1 VLLLLFSAG
10 STRFS
15 IRAKEIIE
23 VLPLLELKP
32 LLGVPEFVIGL
43 CNYRNDFVPIIDL
56 NLLLNKQPCQPFMT
70 SRILM
75 VNYPLDDGETMIL
88 GILVEGLTESVKKNS
103 ADFSSS
109 GIYPVD
115 KPFLGSM
122 IFKDEEDIIHLIDIE
137 RLLSDEVREL
147 VLKSAKM
154 EVTNE

>member
-43 CNYRNDFVPIIDL
+43 CNYRNTFVPIIDL
-56 NLLLNKQPCQPFMT
+56 NLLLHKQPCQPYMT

-75 VNYPLDDGETMIL
+75 VNYPLGDGDSMIL
-88 GILVEGLTESVKKNS
+88 GILVEELTESIKKQPS
-103 ADFSSS
+103 DFSSS
-109 GIYPVD
+109 GIYPVE
-115 KPFLGSM
+115 KPFIGSL
-122 IFKDEEDIIHLIDIE
+122 IFKDGEDIIHLIDIE
-137 RLLSDEVREL
+137 RLLTDEVREL

-154 EVTNE
+154 ELENG